1 MDDNRSLVI
10 LPLPLSRHSEAQRF
24 RMTLGSE
31 LHGSL
36 ENDVKSMI
44 YRDSLQ
50 ALVTIV
56 THSGEVIRI
65 RVENQKIR
73 GQDNKTH
80 LIDNAQIRQRPM

>member
-10 LPLPLSRHSEAQRF
+10 LSLPLLRHSEAQRF

-73 GQDNKTH
+73 GQDKKTH

>member
-10 LPLPLSRHSEAQRF
+10 LSLPLLRHSEAQRF

-31 LHGSL
+31 LHRSL

-50 ALVTIV
+50 ALVL
-56 THSGEVIRI
+56 
-65 RVENQKIR
+65 K
-73 GQDNKTH
+73 K
-80 LIDNAQIRQRPM
+80 P